1 MKGILRIEEV
11 RSALIISVVIL
22 LLLIIYTHIYSLE
35 NVVAIHIASNY
46 GTFISLSSTLL
57 GFLITAYTILIAFP
71 ENYKISILRQHRL
84 YPILY
89 EVFHFTAMLLLA
101 FLITSIIGLV
111 LGVSNIIYSYFLIF
125 ILIFSLF
132 LVFRVIWI
140 LKQVTD
146 SYTPHPAP

>member
-1 MKGILRIEEV
+1 MRKIFKIDEV
-11 RSALIISVVIL
+11 KSALVISIVL
-22 LLLIIYTHIYSLE
+22 TLLLIVYINMHCSE
-35 NVVAIHIASNY
+35 DVVAMHIADNY
-46 GTFISLSSTLL
+46 GTFISLSATLL

-71 ENYKISILRQHRL
+71 ENYKIAILRQHKL

-111 LGVSNIIYSYFLIF
+111 LGVSSIIFSYFMIL

-132 LVFRVIWI
+132 LVFRVMWI

-146 SYTPHPAP
+146 SYT